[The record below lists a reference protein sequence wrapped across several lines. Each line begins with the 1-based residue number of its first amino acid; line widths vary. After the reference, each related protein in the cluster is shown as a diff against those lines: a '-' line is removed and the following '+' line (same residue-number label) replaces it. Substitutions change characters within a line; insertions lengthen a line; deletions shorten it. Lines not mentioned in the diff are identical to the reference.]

1 MRQIKI
7 TKSITKRDNSLNIY
21 LKEIN
26 KTDLLTTEEEVKLA
40 ELISKGDKDAL
51 DKLVTANLRFVVS
64 IAKQYQNQGLSL
76 SDLINEGNIGL
87 IKAAKKF
94 DVTRGFKFISYA
106 VWWIRQ
112 SIMQAISE
120 QTRNIRIPMNQI
132 GTLSKIN
139 KTSLKLEQL
148 NSRKPTTEEIASEL
162 GIDVERINELI
173 RVSGKNVSI
182 DTPFSDEEDSTLA
195 DVITNH
201 NSPLADK
208 EVNEESCSIEI
219 ERVLNSLFPRERDI
233 IRMLFGIEVQEMN
246 MEEISDKFG
255 ITRERVRQI
264 KEKAIKKLRNNYKL
278 LKDYL

>member
-219 ERVLNSLFPRERDI
+219 ERALNSLFPRERDI
-233 IRMLFGIEVQEMN
+233 VRMLF
-246 MEEISDKFG
+246 
-255 ITRERVRQI
+255 
-264 KEKAIKKLRNNYKL
+264 
-278 LKDYL
+278 

>member
-219 ERVLNSLFPRERDI
+219 ERALNSLFPRERDI
-233 IRMLFGIEVQEMN
+233 VRMLFGIEVQEMN

>member
-233 IRMLFGIEVQEMN
+233 VRMLFGIEVQEMN

>member
-94 DVTRGFKFISYA
+94 DVTRGFKFF
-106 VWWIRQ
+106 
-112 SIMQAISE
+112 
-120 QTRNIRIPMNQI
+120 
-132 GTLSKIN
+132 KI
-139 KTSLKLEQL
+139 
-148 NSRKPTTEEIASEL
+148 
-162 GIDVERINELI
+162 
-173 RVSGKNVSI
+173 
-182 DTPFSDEEDSTLA
+182 
-195 DVITNH
+195 
-201 NSPLADK
+201 
-208 EVNEESCSIEI
+208 
-219 ERVLNSLFPRERDI
+219 VLFL
-233 IRMLFGIEVQEMN
+233 
-246 MEEISDKFG
+246 
-255 ITRERVRQI
+255 
-264 KEKAIKKLRNNYKL
+264 YC
-278 LKDYL
+278 